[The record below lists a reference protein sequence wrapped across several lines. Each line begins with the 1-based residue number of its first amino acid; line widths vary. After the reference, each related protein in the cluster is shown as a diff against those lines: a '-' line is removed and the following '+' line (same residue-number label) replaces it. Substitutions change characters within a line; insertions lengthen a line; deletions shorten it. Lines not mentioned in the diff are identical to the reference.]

1 MTPAATAHQPVAD
14 ESDRAERPPI
24 STAVRLRS
32 ESSVDDER
40 ERLARQPGL
49 GLRGLGLVIPI
60 AVLLSIGAGSPEASV
75 VVLAPLVTFAL
86 PVVAMVAFWWEDWP
100 GTRLRATWSGWGDTV
115 LIAVAAIV
123 LTGIGQA
130 IAGHLDLRGIFDP
143 TPGPGHVPT
152 FPATLALAG
161 AAFVAMLEVTLVSE
175 GWPLRRIPP
184 LPAGVVA
191 LAISWAIALVLY
203 FTLVAVHPAAGSGLV
218 DRSGPVAGKD
228 LGAVLVVVGAWQVW
242 LFVAWRGWPF
252 SEIDRRWLRLS
263 AANLLV
269 IGGAVLTYVVAHD
282 VGGVRSARLSA
293 VAGSFVAAGVVLG
306 MLLDGWPRTQLSP
319 AHERLITLAGIV
331 LLGTVLAVLLTVYA
345 DGRHFRRASPDE
357 WVAHVGLNAIGVS
370 VILHVAVG
378 RRWPFA
384 GAGVP

>member
-1 MTPAATAHQPVAD
+1 VTSAAPAQQPVAD
-14 ESDRAERPPI
+14 ESDRAGRRPI
-24 STAVRLRS
+24 STAVRLPS

-60 AVLLSIGAGSPEASV
+60 AVLLSIGAGSPESSV

-100 GTRLRATWSGWGDTV
+100 GTRLRASWSGWGDTV

-130 IAGHLDLRGIFDP
+130 IAGRLDLRGIFDP
-143 TPGPGHVPT
+143 APGAGHVPT
-152 FPATLALAG
+152 FPDTLALAG

-175 GWPLRRIPP
+175 GWPLRRIPR

-218 DRSGPVAGKD
+218 DRRGPVAGKD
-228 LGAVLVVVGAWQVW
+228 LGAVLVVIGAWQVW

-263 AANLLV
+263 VANALV
-269 IGGAVLTYVVAHD
+269 IGGGVLTYVVAHD
-282 VGGVRSARLSA
+282 VGGVRPSRLSA
-293 VAGSFVAAGVVLG
+293 VAGSCVAAGVVLG
-306 MLLDGWPRTQLSP
+306 MLLDGWLRAQLSP
-319 AHERLITLAGIV
+319 ARERLITLAGIV
-331 LLGTVLAVLLTVYA
+331 LLGAALAVLLTVYA

-357 WVAHVGLNAIGVS
+357 WVAHVGLNAIAVS
-370 VILHVAVG
+370 VILHVAIG

-384 GAGVP
+384 RAGMP

>member
-1 MTPAATAHQPVAD
+1 
-14 ESDRAERPPI
+14 
-24 STAVRLRS
+24 
-32 ESSVDDER
+32 
-40 ERLARQPGL
+40 
-49 GLRGLGLVIPI
+49 VIPI

-100 GTRLRATWSGWGDTV
+100 GTRLRASWSGWGDTV

-269 IGGAVLTYVVAHD
+269 IGGAVLTYVAAHD

>member
-1 MTPAATAHQPVAD
+1 VAD
-14 ESDRAERPPI
+14 ESDRAGRRPI
-24 STAVRLRS
+24 STAVRLPT